1 MNFCHSV
8 CCSRSCDDL
17 VGRAHEGCRVV
28 EDCAFEDCAL
38 GASVLEDCVLGSSV
52 FEGCALEDGVVQI
65 CGSEGRDLETR
76 STVDD
81 MRGRRERPD

>member
-1 MNFCHSV
+1 MDFC
-8 CCSRSCDDL
+8 CDDL

-38 GASVLEDCVLGSSV
+38 GGSV

-76 STVDD
+76 STADD
-81 MRGRRERPD
+81 I